1 MAGPPRSPPPTRRG
15 SAPFSS
21 GPRRWRPR
29 RARARRRARRA
40 RGAPRRS
47 PSLAGRS
54 RRPHPRRLPPI
65 RAAVSPAV
73 FPAEAARLPGRPEHL
88 RPPAVLEGAHV
99 APRED
104 LERPLHFPGV
114 IELRRVGFTESLEP
128 GGVDEVAHG
137 HAADGEFHL
146 LDRVGGFVR
155 VKHGAGA
162 RGDRKSTRLNS
173 SHSQISYAVFCL
185 KKKKKKTDGPTLWFG
200 TKR

>member
-73 FPAEAARLPGRPEHL
+73 FPAEATRLPGRPEHL
-88 RPPAVLEGAHV
+88 RPPAVLEDAHV

-128 GGVDEVAHG
+128 RGVDEVAHG
-137 HAADGEFHL
+137 DAADRSEEHTSELQSQSNLVCRL
-146 LDRVGGFVR
+146 L
-155 VKHGAGA
+155 
-162 RGDRKSTRLNS
+162 LE
-173 SHSQISYAVFCL
+173 
-185 KKKKKKTDGPTLWFG
+185 KKKQETLLYRFTKKKY
-200 TKR
+200 